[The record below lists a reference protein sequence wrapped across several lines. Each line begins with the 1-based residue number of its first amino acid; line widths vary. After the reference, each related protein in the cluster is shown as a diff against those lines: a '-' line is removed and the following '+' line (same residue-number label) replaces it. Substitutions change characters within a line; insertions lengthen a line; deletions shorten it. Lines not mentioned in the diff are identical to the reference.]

1 MLYGS
6 FLTWSSFQIRY
17 IYTSISAV
25 SIPRYFDLIGLNL
38 VYNPYLP
45 FIALYCLGSYLERER
60 LLVSLL

>member
-17 IYTSISAV
+17 TSISAV
-25 SIPRYFDLIGLNL
+25 SIPRYFNLIGLNL
-38 VYNPYLP
+38 IYNPYLP